1 MPVEF
6 IEGKLKTTLPVHLV
20 AKNRLDAAALA
31 SSSLAWA
38 RANGFSG
45 QAGRTLILPGE
56 NGALAGALF

>member
-20 AKNRLDAAALA
+20 AKNRLEAAALA

-45 QAGRTLILPGE
+45 QAGRTLILPG
-56 NGALAGALF
+56 